1 MTLIPLKNIIVRKGR
16 GRKTFT
22 GLQEM
27 ADSLKEHGQIHP
39 IVVVPTDNGKYY
51 LVVGER
57 RYRGACLAKWTEI
70 EATMKDDL
78 SEQQQKEVELEEN
91 LRRHDLDWQE
101 QGELLTQIDELKRVV
116 KPEWTQKETAESLGH
131 DPGGVSRK
139 IDMARKLRERPD
151 IKAYLK
157 ERGLPFA
164 ASVREVKLIEKK
176 EKLERLVEGGHITL
190 VNDFKNG
197 DCLALIKDLADKSV
211 DCVVCDPP
219 YGVDKVTDL
228 ATGNDRYSKMTGY
241 RTMKLAHNLDLV
253 SILSLLEKLAPELAR
268 VLKDGSHFYM
278 FCAVQYTGAFI
289 RVLEP
294 HLEFQPP
301 MLVWDRGKPTTP
313 GFGYNY
319 INRCET
325 IIYGYKPPR
334 TRRLNS
340 SKYNVLVH
348 PEVPKSMRIYPTE
361 KPVSLLRELIE
372 QSTNVGEIVLDPFAG
387 SASTLLACTAAGRR
401 GIGFEIDKEIF
412 MKAQERLLHG
422 TEVQSR

>member
-1 MTLIPLKNIIVRKGR
+1 MTKILLKDIVVREGR
-16 GRKTFT
+16 GRKSFT

-27 ADSLKEHGQIHP
+27 ADSLKEHGLIHP

-70 EATMKDDL
+70 EATMKNDL

-101 QGELLTQIDELKRVV
+101 QGELLAQIDELKRSV

-139 IDMARKLRERPD
+139 IEMAKKLRERPD
-151 IKAYLK
+151 LKAYLK
-157 ERGLPFA
+157 ERGLPFS
-164 ASVREVKLIEKK
+164 ASVREIKLIEKK
-176 EKLERLVEGGHITL
+176 EKLERLVKGGHITL
-190 VNDFKNG
+190 VNEFKNG
-197 DCLALIKDLADKSV
+197 DCRALIKELADDSV
-211 DCVVCDPP
+211 DCIMTDPP
-219 YGVDKVTDL
+219 YGVEKVTALID
-228 ATGNDRYSKMTGY
+228 GSDQYSRMIAY
-241 RTMKLAHNLDLV
+241 RTMKPEHNLDLDKV
-253 SILSLLEKLAPELAR
+253 LSLLKELAPELAR
-268 VLKDGSHFYM
+268 VLKPSCHFYM
-278 FCAVQYTGAFI
+278 FCAVQYTGLFI
-289 RVLEP
+289 EALFP
-294 HLEFQPP
+294 HLDFQPP

-319 INRCET
+319 INRVET
-325 IIYGYKPPR
+325 IIYGFKPPR
-334 TRRLNS
+334 DRRLNS

-361 KPVSLLRELIE
+361 KPVSLLREMIE
-372 QSTNVGEIVLDPFAG
+372 QSTNVGELVLDPFAG
-387 SASTLLACTAAGRR
+387 SGSTLLATTASGRR

-422 TEVQSR
+422 SDT